1 MEKQQ
6 AEEQQQQPKTWIDK
20 QANSPYPIWALSAL
34 CMLNNWDDDG

>member
-6 AEEQQQQPKTWIDK
+6 QQQEEQQRQQPKTWIDK

-34 CMLNNWDDDG
+34 CMFK